1 MLLFACRNR
10 DIADEGS
17 LSEHEISM
25 GEDSSG
31 RPETGDRNI
40 SKKDKNNISFLRVC
54 IKYFMSFSF
63 LTDILSFTINLYLL
77 RYNLNLI
84 L

>member
-1 MLLFACRNR
+1 MRFEMTWLVNVVSFSVIKSGKMLLFACRNR

-40 SKKDKNNISFLRVC
+40 SKKDKNKALQG
-54 IKYFMSFSF
+54 
-63 LTDILSFTINLYLL
+63 
-77 RYNLNLI
+77 
-84 L
+84 